1 MPEICVSLCVL
12 ADRPHGP
19 CKRTFL
25 KSGLWVEKFE
35 SAALAFSCGQRI
47 CILCVRMMMPS
58 PQPSTSG
65 LRPLTPAKSHYN
77 NNNGG
82 LHACVCAAEDIEPI
96 RVTRAKYSAPL
107 PLRLAKKEYG
117 QPASHFHL
125 LLAVFG
131 FSFYCLF
138 VYSVQ
143 ALCAC
148 SVSSSPFLV
157 NFAPPIGW
165 NMNYSMLSHLQWIH
179 LGMNILEAMPRETGI

>member
-1 MPEICVSLCVL
+1 MQQCFFFFWTAVASSVVSSHELYSCLVYFIYRRFVKRDV
-12 ADRPHGP
+12 A

-35 SAALAFSCGQRI
+35 SAALAFSCGRRI

-58 PQPSTSG
+58 AQPSTSG
-65 LRPLTPAKSHYN
+65 LRPLTPAKSHNN

-117 QPASHFHL
+117 QPACHFHL
-125 LLAVFG
+125 LLALFG
-131 FSFYCLF
+131 FYFYCLF

-143 ALCAC
+143 AICAS

-165 NMNYSMLSHLQWIH
+165 NLN
-179 LGMNILEAMPRETGI
+179 